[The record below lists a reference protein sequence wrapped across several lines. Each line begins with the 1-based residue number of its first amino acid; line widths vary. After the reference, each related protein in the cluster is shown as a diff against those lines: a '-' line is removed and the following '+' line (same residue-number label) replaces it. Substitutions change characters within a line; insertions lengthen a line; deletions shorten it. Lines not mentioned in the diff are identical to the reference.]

1 VKAPKAPAPVAPQPV
16 SVPGAWPFP
25 MSNRAN

>member
-1 VKAPKAPAPVAPQPV
+1 VKAPAPVAPQPV